1 MWYRSCA
8 ILIVMASVMSSQAR
22 SEELHDKWL
31 KYYNGEW
38 TWKAT
43 DGNNGTVKFQLIP
56 GANCLIVTE
65 TIPATGWIAVGTTGW
80 QSGKNALGG
89 TGFDSD
95 GSYLETVFTQITE
108 DQATGHRVRTSKGKE
123 TKEAWKVTRRSNDE
137 YEIVINMA
145 GKDVTVVATR
155 KK

>member
-43 DGNNGTVKFQLIP
+43 DGNTYAKLAAGDRSPMQNHPAFCIGGTYMHRFSSTYIASPAAKNGAASSHAHGDALPTTDGTTGYVEELIP
-56 GANCLIVTE
+56 GR
-65 TIPATGWIAVGTTGW
+65 
-80 QSGKNALGG
+80 
-89 TGFDSD
+89 D
-95 GSYLETVFTQITE
+95 
-108 DQATGHRVRTSKGKE
+108 R
-123 TKEAWKVTRRSNDE
+123 
-137 YEIVINMA
+137 
-145 GKDVTVVATR
+145 
-155 KK
+155 